1 MKVFVAVL
9 AILALFAYA
18 EGVPAADCYRK
29 GKEYPT
35 WRDESQVTVNILN
48 KDNTRSSFL
57 CTCVGSQC
65 QKLDC
70 KNLNAPEEEEEEEVP
85 VIQVTPEE
93 EEEEYEDEYE
103 DEGEDIVIVAPEE
116 EEDEGC
122 YDNVLKKYITMG
134 ATVIHPGAPSKGC
147 KCPAKGNQ
155 LVCIELGCGKTMMST
170 PNVPYPRN
178 MDLRNCFDPWLNQE
192 VADGSSYERVRQM
205 TEYQPLTGTYSC
217 SCKLGVIRCSA
228 IDIPCCDSESKEF
241 KGMKESVKVDYR
253 GNTMQCQ
260 CYRGQSAFR
269 NCRFL
274 SSVTPTTRPT
284 VATRR
289 PSRVTPTPSRRR
301 LQCVDAVNGR
311 RSYVGDSYYRY
322 VNGKSYKC
330 TCKAN
335 RRVLCV
341 RNQPT
346 SQSAQR
352 YVPERYD

>member
-1 MKVFVAVL
+1 MKIFIGVL
-9 AILALFAYA
+9 FILALIAYA

-29 GKEYPT
+29 GKEFPT
-35 WRDESQVTVNILN
+35 WRDESEMLINIRN
-48 KDNTRSSFL
+48 KDNTMSSFS

-70 KNLNAPEEEEEEEVP
+70 VNQDTPEEEEVDEEVP
-85 VIQVTPEE
+85 VIVVEPEEEE

-103 DEGEDIVIVAPEE
+103 GEEEVIVVEPEE

-122 YDNVLKKYITMG
+122 YDNVLNKYISRG

-147 KCPAKGNQ
+147 KCPVEGGND
-155 LVCIELGCGKTMMST
+155 LVCIDLGCGKTMMPT

-228 IDIPCCDSESKEF
+228 IDIPCCDSVSQEF

-260 CYRGQSAFR
+260 CYRGKSAFR

-274 SSVTPTTRPT
+274 SSVSATSRPT
-284 VATRR
+284 QASRR
-289 PSRVTPTPSRRR
+289 TSSTPSRRR
-301 LQCVDAVNGR
+301 LQCVDSVNGR
-311 RSYVGDSYYRY
+311 RSYVGDNYYRY

-330 TCKAN
+330 TCNPN

-341 RNQPT
+341 RNQPQ
-346 SQSAQR
+346 SQRAYQ
-352 YVPERYD
+352 ERYD